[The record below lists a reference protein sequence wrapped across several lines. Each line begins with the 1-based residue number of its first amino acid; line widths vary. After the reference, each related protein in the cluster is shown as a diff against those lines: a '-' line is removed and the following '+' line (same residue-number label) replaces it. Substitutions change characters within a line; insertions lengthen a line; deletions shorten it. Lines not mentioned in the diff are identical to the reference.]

1 MDCPRCASESDKG
14 ERFCWLC
21 GWDFTKESKICEQC
35 GNEIKKDEDCS
46 ACKDPTAGWGDWNS
60 PDEDDDE

>member
-21 GWDFTKESKICEQC
+21 GWDFTKGSDICHEC
-35 GNEIKKDEDCS
+35 GNEIKKNEECIT
-46 ACKDPTAGWGDWNS
+46 CHDPTAGWGDWET
-60 PDEDDDE
+60 PKEEDE